1 MSDFSI
7 SVMSVKLPFSEKES
21 KYDKFL
27 LMLYFRFNEW
37 NKIKIKF
44 IDLYIKEMFIYNT
57 EMFLFSFK

>member
-7 SVMSVKLPFSEKES
+7 SVMSVKLPFPEKQS

-44 IDLYIKEMFIYNT
+44 IELYIKEMFI
-57 EMFLFSFK
+57 S